1 MNKTVLIAVIWSAA
15 LLFSAGLRWW
25 GHLSPQPPEPSW
37 PVVLTIVLLPSLL
50 MGGWIVIPLI
60 TAMVGGERESG
71 DCDQE
76 TH

>member
-1 MNKTVLIAVIWSAA
+1 MSKPVLIAVIWSVA

-25 GHLSPQPPEPSW
+25 GHLSPQPPEPTW
-37 PVVLTIVLLPSLL
+37 PVVLMIVLFPSLL
-50 MGGWIVIPLI
+50 MGAWIVIPLFS
-60 TAMVGGERESG
+60 AMADGGRESG